1 MLWLGLIRDTLHSLA
16 LGLDYVQIDRYDGGC
31 GGAIA
36 YARYDKRPPAVILS
50 GTKCSVRIS
59 GGEKRLPRYARND
72 KRGEEI
78 AALRSQ

>member
-1 MLWLGLIRDTLHSLA
+1 MAYVVAWIDKRYARLRLSPTLGMTKKRGS
-16 LGLDYVQIDRYDGGC
+16 
-31 GGAIA
+31 IA

>member
-1 MLWLGLIRDTLHSLA
+1 MTEGAGAIA
-16 LGLDYVQIDRYDGGC
+16 YARYDGGC